1 MPTAFPPTR
10 DIAYQ
15 PLDIVF
21 AFALESLE
29 DVVFSSI
36 TESAERIR
44 DAAIA
49 DDQDISNAPLYP
61 NTAIFSTPLEDMY
74 GRNID
79 RLRALKQVVDPSN
92 VMGLA
97 GGWKF

>member
-1 MPTAFPPTR
+1 M
-10 DIAYQ
+10 
-15 PLDIVF
+15 F
-21 AFALESLE
+21 AFALDSLE
-29 DVVFSSI
+29 DIVFSSI

-61 NTAIFSTPLEDMY
+61 NTAIFSTPLENMY
-74 GRNID
+74 GGNVA
-79 RLRALKQVVDPSN
+79 RLEALKQVVDPSN